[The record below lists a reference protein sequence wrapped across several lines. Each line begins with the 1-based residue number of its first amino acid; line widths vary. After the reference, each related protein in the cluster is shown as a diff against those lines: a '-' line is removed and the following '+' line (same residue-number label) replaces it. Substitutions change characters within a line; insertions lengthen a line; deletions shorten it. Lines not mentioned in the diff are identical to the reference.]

1 MGRYLPLLDRFRRD
15 EAGATAIEYA
25 LIAGLIAM
33 AIVSG
38 LQTIG
43 PALNGGLSQVES
55 GFSPVATR

>member
-1 MGRYLPLLDRFRRD
+1 MKRFLRD
-15 EAGATAIEYA
+15 KTAATAIEYA

-43 PALNGGLSQVES
+43 PALNGSLTRVGN
-55 GFSPVATR
+55 GFSSTTAR